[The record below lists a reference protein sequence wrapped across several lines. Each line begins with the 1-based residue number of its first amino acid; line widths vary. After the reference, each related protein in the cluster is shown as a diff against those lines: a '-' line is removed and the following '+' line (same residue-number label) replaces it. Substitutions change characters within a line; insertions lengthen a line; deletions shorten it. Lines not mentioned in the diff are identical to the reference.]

1 MQNAQLM
8 SRVDTDLVTREQL
21 ALVETPDATR
31 SFKPVPH
38 IELIATLEDVL
49 RENHIAIRK
58 EQFALRRDGS
68 TLFAVLQL
76 GYTDTPDGAAALGLR
91 TSNNRTMSIQIC
103 AGLSVFVCDNM
114 VFRGD
119 LIALNRKHTSRL
131 YLRTEIVHAVCRF
144 QEHFGKL
151 AGEIENLK
159 ARPLSD
165 IQAKV
170 MLHDV
175 FAEGILPIRLL
186 PEASTLYFE
195 PFVDEFR
202 PRTAWSLHNAFTAVA
217 KEMPITTRMPAIQ
230 ELGRYFGMTNGARED
245 RVSE

>member
-1 MQNAQLM
+1 MEPGTLL
-8 SRVDTDLVTREQL
+8 SHVDSDFVTREQL
-21 ALVETPDATR
+21 ALVKTPDATR

-49 RENHIAIRK
+49 RENQIAIRK

-68 TLFAVLQL
+68 TLFGVLQL
-76 GYTDTPDGAAALGLR
+76 AYQDTPDGTAALGLR

-103 AGLSVFVCDNM
+103 AGLSVTVCSNM

-131 YLRTEIVHAVCRF
+131 YLRNEIVHAVVRF

-151 AGEIENLK
+151 AGEIVNLK
-159 ARPLSD
+159 ARSLSD
-165 IQAKV
+165 IEAKV

-175 FAEGILPIRLL
+175 FTEGILPIRLL
-186 PEASTLYFE
+186 PEASNLYFE
-195 PFVDEFR
+195 PFIREFK

-230 ELGRYFGMTNGARED
+230 ELGRYFGMTNGASD
-245 RVSE
+245 GAK